1 MKEAVAINEALYEQ
15 VAGNLEKLIARK
27 VLRAGD
33 KVPSVRKLSREQGV
47 SMSTVFQAYYLLE
60 NKGLIESRP
69 RSGYYVKNSLRKPL
83 PEPDKSRT
91 MIKPSEVSV
100 GNIYSDLS
108 RQARD
113 KSLVDFSVA
122 SQSQEL
128 LPVAKLNK
136 AVAQAL
142 RENRGESFMYGFP
155 PGHPGLLR
163 QIAKNA
169 FDWGGSVSPDDIVVT
184 NGCVEALNLC
194 LRTVAQRGDTIV
206 IESPTYYGI
215 LQSIESLGMKVVEVA
230 TDASTGVCLDELEKV
245 LDKTKPA
252 ACLFVLNFNN
262 PLGSCMPDAKKEKL
276 VRMLAER
283 RIPLIEDDIYGDL
296 YFGKKRPRTAKY
308 YDQEGLVLHCSSFSK
323 SISPGFRIGWTIPG
337 LYKEKVERLKFM
349 TSISTPP
356 LLQEA
361 MAHFLENGRYHNH
374 LKSMRLAYQ
383 VQVRKYSES
392 IATYFP
398 AGTKISRPEGG
409 FVLWVELP
417 GVDTW
422 LLGKKALEQRIA
434 FSPGILFTAQHRY
447 SDCLR
452 ISCGKPWD
460 AEVERALKQI
470 GSLAK
475 DMLAGL

>member
-1 MKEAVAINEALYEQ
+1 MEKQVWGNEALYEI
-15 VAGNLEKLIARK
+15 VAGNLEKLIAGK

-60 NKGLIESRP
+60 NKGLIEARP

-83 PEPDKSRT
+83 PEPGIT
-91 MIKPSEVSV
+91 LTEYKPSEVSV
-100 GNIYSDLS
+100 DSMYSDLS

-113 KSLVDFSVA
+113 KDLIDFSVA
-122 SQSQEL
+122 SPSLEL

-136 AVAQAL
+136 SVAQVL
-142 RENRGESFMYGFP
+142 RQNRGESFLYGFP

-163 QIAKNA
+163 QIAKHA

-194 LRTVAQRGDTIV
+194 LRTVAKRGDTIV

-230 TDASTGVCLDELEKV
+230 TDSATGVCLNELENV
-245 LDKTKPA
+245 LDKTRPA

-283 RIPLIEDDIYGDL
+283 NIPLIEDDIYGDL

-308 YDQEGLVLHCSSFSK
+308 YDREGLVLHCSSFSK
-323 SISPGFRIGWTIPG
+323 SISPGFRIGWALPG
-337 LYKEKVERLKFM
+337 VYKEPVERLKFM

-361 MAHFLENGRYHNH
+361 MANFLENGRYHNH
-374 LKSMRLAYQ
+374 LKALRLAYQ
-383 VQVRKYSES
+383 VQVRKYSEAIS
-392 IATYFP
+392 EYFP
-398 AGTKISRPEGG
+398 KGTKISRPEGG

-417 GVDTW
+417 GTDTW
-422 LLGKKALEQRIA
+422 LLSKKALEHHIA
-434 FSPGILFTAQHRY
+434 FTPGILFTAQQRY
-447 SDCLR
+447 SNCLR
-452 ISCGKPWD
+452 ISCGKPWSG
-460 AEVERALKQI
+460 EVEGALKRI

-475 DMLAGL
+475 EMLS